1 MFFNSFCLI
10 CETSIQAAKPLCSG
24 CLNDIRRLYHHA
36 DQFCPQCAQWNGTG
50 KICPD
55 CQNNPPPYQ
64 KLWACADY
72 LAPLPALLH
81 EWKHSRQGEFAAI
94 FQTILQENPPPWL
107 AEAQIDAVLAMP
119 ISRKRRFMRGF
130 NQCDDLTEVIT
141 KNYKIPTL
149 PTDTILRQH
158 KTPQSTLNAAERAE
172 NIINA
177 FSVQQSVKNRKILI
191 IDDVTS
197 TSATLQ
203 ELARTLQQSGAAE
216 IYACVVMRNL

>member
-1 MFFNSFCLI
+1 
-10 CETSIQAAKPLCSG
+10 
-24 CLNDIRRLYHHA
+24 
-36 DQFCPQCAQWNGTG
+36 
-50 KICPD
+50 
-55 CQNNPPPYQ
+55 
-64 KLWACADY
+64 
-72 LAPLPALLH
+72 
-81 EWKHSRQGEFAAI
+81 
-94 FQTILQENPPPWL
+94 
-107 AEAQIDAVLAMP
+107 
-119 ISRKRRFMRGF
+119 MRGF